1 VTGKN
6 LLTFTISRRAHF
18 VTLLTFALIATK
30 CINTCLRLFAVM
42 HSTIGTLIYVFAI
55 CLGLLVAGTTL
66 AGITSDLVDTCPTW
80 ATPIRIGSAL
90 INILAQKEILA
101 SLVVSVTVYNIYLH
115 MCRYFQNTHFCKHS
129 DNSLACLYNVGHLC
143 ILSHSHIRLNLQ
155 NATQHDRHWSSKCTT
170 RLHLP
175 LHVLLSKRSPYPGLL
190 QVHCAFPPIYRQ

>member
-1 VTGKN
+1 VTEKVI
-6 LLTFTISRRAHF
+6 LVTHRAATAKSTWKVDTPVWTETVVVLTFINIFTISRRAHF

-90 INILAQKEILA
+90 INISTCAVTFKIPIFA
-101 SLVVSVTVYNIYLH
+101 NTVITPWRVYTTLVISAY
-115 MCRYFQNTHFCKHS
+115 
-129 DNSLACLYNVGHLC
+129 
-143 ILSHSHIRLNLQ
+143 
-155 NATQHDRHWSSKCTT
+155 
-170 RLHLP
+170 
-175 LHVLLSKRSPYPGLL
+175 
-190 QVHCAFPPIYRQ
+190 